1 VDRVG
6 FRTRLDVGAA
16 IPRHLS
22 FARGAAL
29 GPIDAG
35 RQEVVRD
42 PGHRD
47 DLVTALQMV
56 LAVGVMTLGATVQR
70 TLGFG
75 AALVAVP
82 LLLVID
88 TRLVPGPIAIAGI
101 ALVVL
106 MSVGTSGEAD
116 WRGVRWMV
124 LGLVPGTAVAG
135 LALLTL
141 SPDVLAVAAGAVV
154 LVGVAAVAAR
164 RHVRI
169 GRRSLVG
176 SGALSGFMGTTAGVG
191 GPPIALLYSSTAGPT
206 LRATLARVFLASSVM
221 TVATLTL
228 THRLGATEL
237 SAGLAMMPGGP
248 LGLLAGRQVS
258 ARVDAARLRTGVL
271 VVSAASA
278 LVAIARVVL

>member
-1 VDRVG
+1 M
-6 FRTRLDVGAA
+6 
-16 IPRHLS
+16 
-22 FARGAAL
+22 
-29 GPIDAG
+29 
-35 RQEVVRD
+35 VRD

-56 LAVGVMTLGATVQR
+56 LAVVVVTLGATVQR

-106 MSVGTSGEAD
+106 MSVGTGGDAD

-124 LGLVPGTAVAG
+124 LGLVPGTALAG

-141 SPDVLAVAAGAVV
+141 SPDVLAVAAGAIVLGGVV
-154 LVGVAAVAAR
+154 AVAAR
-164 RHVRI
+164 SRVRI

-191 GPPIALLYSSTAGPT
+191 GPPIALLYSSAAGPT

-221 TVATLTL
+221 TVATLAL
-228 THRLGATEL
+228 THRLGAAEL

-258 ARVDAARLRTGVL
+258 DRVDASRLRIGVL

>member
-1 VDRVG
+1 MQ
-6 FRTRLDVGAA
+6 L
-16 IPRHLS
+16 
-22 FARGAAL
+22 
-29 GPIDAG
+29 
-35 RQEVVRD
+35 
-42 PGHRD
+42 
-47 DLVTALQMV
+47 V
-56 LAVGVMTLGATVQR
+56 LAAGVVALGATVQR

-82 LLLVID
+82 LLLIID
-88 TRLVPGPIAIAGI
+88 PRLVPGPIAIAGI

-106 MSVGTSGEAD
+106 MSVGTSGDAD

-124 LGLVPGTAVAG
+124 LGLVPGTAAAG

-141 SPDVLAVAAGAVV
+141 SPDLLALTAGAIV
-154 LVGVAAVAAR
+154 LVAVAAVATR
-164 RHVRI
+164 SHVRI
-169 GRRSLVG
+169 GRRSLLG
-176 SGALSGFMGTTAGVG
+176 SGALAGFMGTTAGVG
-191 GPPIALLYSSTAGPT
+191 GPPIALLYSSATGST

-221 TVATLTL
+221 TVATLAL

-248 LGLLAGRQVS
+248 LGLLAGRKVS
-258 ARVDAARLRTGVL
+258 ARVDASRLRIGVL